1 MKDYREKPFEL
12 LRKKNGEKFSEET
25 IREWYVT
32 RSFVLQKLT
41 ENEYNHPFLPGSKE
55 QLHVVL
61 CGDDSRMLSVARQ
74 FAMYAHFLNFDE
86 DGDDGILRR
95 TIITIVSRD
104 KFIKE
109 RLSSEEYLCNLPQ
122 YCRYVNGDK
131 VENPSS
137 YIDIELHI
145 VPSADN
151 ILEEGTLVVGKDELD
166 NFFERV
172 TDDDESIFK
181 IDTRKAYYASRM
193 YCIGETIDNLPAEN
207 IHDAKRYTMALNVY
221 QYEKLAEEPKRMF
234 DVAFVSQAKLRE
246 TISNIF
252 CSDCFILRSLAIK
265 RLCNN
270 DVKKEM
276 ITWEQQNEALSIS
289 EHARWVVEKLLMGYR
304 SLSEEECHHCEILRA
319 QIKSSDKIKA
329 FLDGLK
335 RDDAQLAHVDLCSYR
350 DLRRINPCD
359 LKYDSFLML
368 AIPKILQKMSGV

>member
-12 LRKKNGEKFSEET
+12 LRKKNGEKFSEVR
-25 IREWYVT
+25 IREWYVA
-32 RSFVLQKLT
+32 RAFVLEKLT
-41 ENEYNHPFLPGSKE
+41 EKESEHPILPGSKE
-55 QLHVVL
+55 QLHVLL
-61 CGDDSRMLSVARQ
+61 CDDNSRMLSVARQ
-74 FAMYAHFLNFDE
+74 LAMYAHFLNFDE
-86 DGDDGILRR
+86 DSADGILRR

-104 KFIKE
+104 KDIKE

-145 VPSADN
+145 VSSADN
-151 ILEEGTLVVGKDELD
+151 LRDAGILVVGKDELD
-166 NFFERV
+166 NFFDRV
-172 TDDDESIFK
+172 TDDESIFK

-207 IHDAKRYTMALNVY
+207 IHDARRYTMALNVF

-234 DVAFVSQAKLRE
+234 DTAFPSQAKLRE
-246 TISNIF
+246 NISNIC
-252 CSDCFILRSLAIK
+252 CSDCFTLRSLAIK

-276 ITWEQQNEALSIS
+276 ITWEQQNEALSKS
-289 EHARWVVEKLLMGYR
+289 EHARWVAEKLLMGYR

-319 QIKSSDKIKA
+319 QIKGSDKIKA
-329 FLDGLK
+329 FLDALK

-368 AIPKILQKMSGV
+368 AIPKILEKMSGV